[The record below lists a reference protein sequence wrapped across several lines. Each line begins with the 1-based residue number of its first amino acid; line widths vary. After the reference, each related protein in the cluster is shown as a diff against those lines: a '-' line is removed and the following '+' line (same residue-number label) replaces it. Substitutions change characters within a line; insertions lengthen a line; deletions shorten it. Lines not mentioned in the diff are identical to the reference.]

1 MRTVTTTS
9 ARRGRRSNW
18 VVPVL
23 CLVALAI
30 ACGVV
35 LLRRNRN
42 AQGMSPPKEERDDIG
57 HGESMQKAIE
67 SAMTEMH
74 NESVPTPPPKEKMS
88 ERLIIH
94 SASTN
99 AVINKPGRLTLP
111 DGQIITF
118 KPPKEGTTTK
128 VFANGKV
135 FECDSEGGFKDITPK
150 PIFETDFEEQLIG
163 MAVVGKTFIPAFLKG
178 HTPEEISPIL
188 DTPITIYEDDPD
200 DVVATKEAVAE
211 FKEGIKAYLADG
223 GTWDQFVDEVASVA
237 EEERHYRGMLLQK
250 LSKLLH
256 NGEKEE
262 AQKLYRSF
270 NAIIEEK
277 GFSKIDLPPRLS
289 KRLGLE
295 EVEP

>member
-1 MRTVTTTS
+1 MRTVTTS
-9 ARRGRRSNW
+9 ARRGKHPKW
-18 VVPVL
+18 GLPIA
-23 CLVALAI
+23 CFAALAI
-30 ACGVV
+30 FCGLI
-35 LLRRNRN
+35 LLREKRG
-42 AQGMSPPKEERDDIG
+42 APTEPPPLEERDDIENG
-57 HGESMQKAIE
+57 VVVSQDAKPP
-67 SAMTEMH
+67 MTEIQMA
-74 NESVPTPPPKEKMS
+74 SVPMQSAKVEKP
-88 ERLIIH
+88 EKLIVH

-99 AVINKPGRLTLP
+99 AIIRKPGQMVLP

-118 KPPKEGTTTK
+118 KPPKEGTTTT

-135 FECDSEGGFKDITPK
+135 FECDSEGGFKDVTPK

-178 HTPEEISPIL
+178 HTSDEIAPIL

-211 FKEGIKAYLADG
+211 FKEGIKAFLADG
-223 GTWDQFVDEVASVA
+223 GTWNEFVDEVAAVA

-277 GFSKIDLPPRLS
+277 GFSKIDLPPRLR

-295 EVEP
+295 GTEP